1 MTARDCEFK
10 LNGITLRGR
19 RWGGEGGMPVLALH
33 GWLDNCASFDF
44 LAPLITSSNT
54 RQLDMLALDLAGHGL
69 SDHRPGLSAYN
80 IWQDLI
86 EILLVTEQLG
96 WSRFALIGHSRGAMI
111 STLLA
116 ATFPEKVTHLVGIEG
131 LLPGTTEEKQ
141 APAQLRSALESVM
154 SLHTRPFNYHVS
166 FDAAVKA
173 RERGFMPLIHPDALA
188 LAKRAVRQDDKG
200 FYWGSDPKL
209 LAPSEVRLTPGQVE
223 AFVDE
228 LHKSYA
234 NPASDDQKPIA
245 LFIVGDKG
253 IKELYSDLIGNIKK
267 YPGIKIQDLE
277 GDHHLHMSVG
287 AAAVSQV
294 ITEYFSHD

>member
-19 RWGGEGGMPVLALH
+19 RWGVEGGMPVLALH

-44 LAPLITSSNT
+44 LAPLITSSNAC
-54 RQLDMLALDLAGHGL
+54 QLDMVALDLAGHGL
-69 SDHRPGLSAYN
+69 SEHRTGLSAYN

-96 WSRFALIGHSRGAMI
+96 WSRFALIGHSRGAII
-111 STLLA
+111 SMLFA
-116 ATFPEKVTHLVGIEG
+116 ATYPEKITQLVGIEG
-131 LLPGTTEEKQ
+131 LLPGTTEENQ
-141 APAQLRSALESVM
+141 APEQLRTALESIL
-154 SLHTRPFNYHVS
+154 SLHTKPINYHS
-166 FDAAVKA
+166 TFDAAVKA

-188 LAKRAVRQDDKG
+188 LANRAVRQDDNG

-209 LAPSEVRLTPGQVE
+209 LAPSEIKLTPGQVA
-223 AFVDE
+223 AFIDE
-228 LHKSYA
+228 LHKPYA
-234 NPASDDQKPIA
+234 GPDQKPIA
-245 LFIVGDKG
+245 VFIVGDKG
-253 IKELYSDLIGNIKK
+253 IKELYSELIGNVKK
-267 YPGIKIQDLE
+267 YPGIKIQHLE
-277 GDHHLHMSVG
+277 GDHHLHMSIG